1 MENLL
6 IGVVLGALGVWFAA
20 INNLRFDIYK
30 EKLKAYSEIQHK
42 ASQIFNII
50 SRVDIPDRQIKFS
63 ELHLEM
69 SEIVYSYVHII
80 SHDVFNQV
88 TKFCCNHNFESIS
101 KSDKEFLLDHT
112 LLSHAIR
119 NDLKIEKID
128 KLNDM
133 LLRTNYKMS
142 EFSKALKKLIDHK
155 SGDLKN
161 D

>member
-1 MENLL
+1 MENLI
-6 IGVVLGALGVWFAA
+6 IGFILGVLSLWFAA

-50 SRVDIPDRQIKFS
+50 SRADLPNRHIKFN
-63 ELHLEM
+63 ELNIDM
-69 SEIVYSYVHII
+69 SEIVHSYVHII
-80 SHDVFNQV
+80 AHDVFNQV
-88 TKFCCNHNFESIS
+88 TRFCCNHSFESIS
-101 KSDKEFLLDHT
+101 KNDKEFLLDHT

-128 KLNDM
+128 KLNDV

-142 EFSKALKKLIDHK
+142 KFSNALKKLIDHK
-155 SGDLKN
+155 SSNLKS

>member
-50 SRVDIPDRQIKFS
+50 SRVDIPDRKIKFN
-63 ELHLEM
+63 ELHFEM
-69 SEIVYSYVHII
+69 SEIVHSYEHII
-80 SHDVFNQV
+80 SHDVFDQV
-88 TKFCCNHNFESIS
+88 TRFCCNHNFESIS
-101 KSDKEFLLDHT
+101 KSDKEFLLDLT

-128 KLNDM
+128 KLNDL
-133 LLRTNYKMS
+133 LLRSNYKLN
-142 EFSKALKKLIDHK
+142 ELSKALKKLIDQK
-155 SGDLKN
+155 SNNLKN